1 MPTVTINIME
11 PTPLKPPEGDV
22 VLSNRYIAAIIVMTA
37 LAVLVAWLRM
47 YTRIFVSR
55 NTGWDDWTMFAAS
68 VR

>member
-1 MPTVTINIME
+1 ME
-11 PTPLKPPEGDV
+11 ATALAPPPDGDV
-22 VLSNRYIAAIIVMTA
+22 SLSNRYIAGIAVMTV
-37 LAVLVAWLRM
+37 LAVSIAWLRM